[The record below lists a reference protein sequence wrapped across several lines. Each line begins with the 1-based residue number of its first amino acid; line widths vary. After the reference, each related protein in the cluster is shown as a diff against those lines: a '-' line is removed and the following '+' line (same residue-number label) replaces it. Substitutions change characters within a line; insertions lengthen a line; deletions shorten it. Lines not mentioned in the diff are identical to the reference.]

1 MAAKAKK
8 QSTNTKNSK
17 KSLEETKPT
26 LLLDKKL
33 SKQNEPKRDS
43 FSSAKSKKEPIFVLA
58 GEHSGDILG
67 AELLHVLQKYL
78 PEKHFYGIGGS
89 AMEAEGF
96 ESIEDIEN
104 LSVIGFFEIL
114 KKYSFL
120 KKLLERMIEEIL
132 ARGTKVVILIDYP
145 GFNLRLAEKLKKHNI
160 KVIFYVSPQIWAWK
174 FNRIYHIR
182 KNIDLMLT
190 LFQFE
195 EDLYRKYGVNAYFV
209 GHPIA
214 KRIRDSK
221 KNESAI
227 KLDKTILE
235 NRHIIGL
242 LPGSRGQEIKKLTI
256 PLLSAASKISDHY
269 AKGKKSKK
277 FLFLLPNINP
287 KYEAFIQEQIEIF
300 SKKNPNLMVEYAFH
314 ASLQVMEQSEILL
327 IASGTATLEATYFA
341 KPMVIVYKVSMLTY
355 LIGSFLLRTKNV
367 GLVNILAGEEVCREL
382 LQAECNGDYI
392 SEETIRIL
400 DDAKYRKKISDG
412 VLSVKNRELKE
423 SDGSHNAAKTIM
435 NYLRS
440 ISH

>member
-8 QSTNTKNSK
+8 QSTNSKNSSKTK
-17 KSLEETKPT
+17 KSLATSTK
-26 LLLDKKL
+26 K
-33 SKQNEPKRDS
+33 
-43 FSSAKSKKEPIFVLA
+43 KSKDSIFILA

-67 AELLHVLQKYL
+67 AELLHILNRYL
-78 PEKHFYGIGGS
+78 PDTHFYGVGGS
-89 AMEAEGF
+89 AMVEEGL
-96 ESIEDIEN
+96 ECIEDIEN

-120 KKLLERMIEEIL
+120 KKLLERMIQEIL
-132 ARGTKVVILIDYP
+132 NRGTKVVILIDYP
-145 GFNLRLAEKLKKHNI
+145 GFNLRLAERLKKHDI

-195 EDLYRKYGVNAYFV
+195 EDLYRKYGVNAFFV
-209 GHPIA
+209 GHPIS

-221 KNESAI
+221 KEESPI
-227 KLDKTILE
+227 KIDKTILE

-242 LPGSRGQEIKKLTI
+242 LPGSRGQEIKKLTV
-256 PLLSAASKISDHY
+256 PLLSSASKIVDHY
-269 AKGKKSKK
+269 AKDKKAKK
-277 FLFLLPNINP
+277 FLFLLPNINT
-287 KYEAFIQEQIEIF
+287 KYENFILEQIAIF
-300 SKKNPNLMVEYAFH
+300 KKKNPNLMIQYAFNS
-314 ASLQVMEQSEILL
+314 SLQVMEQSEILL

-355 LIGSFLLRTKNV
+355 IIGSLLLRTKNV

-400 DDAKYRKKISDG
+400 DDTKYRKKISDK
-412 VLSVKNRELKE
+412 VLAVKTRELQE

-440 ISH
+440 IST